1 MKEIFEIGDEIK
13 SKDGTSLGVV
23 IGVRSTKW
31 SDCDYDDVTYTLSTP
46 LGRIRRYNQ
55 KDLHNAIVEI
65 SS

>member
-1 MKEIFEIGDEIK
+1 MKEIFEIGDKIK
-13 SKDGTSLGVV
+13 SRDGTSLGVV

-31 SDCDYDDVTYTLSTP
+31 SDRDYNDVTYTLSTP